1 MNPYYELLLM
11 PPCPR
16 EFLSEYL
23 ILRMVF
29 ISYLN
34 KPDILSKKPF
44 LFMKIITR
52 RLSLIILFQVSGDLF
67 LIKLYDYNKSYKI
80 YLPVFQMS
88 GEIKKK
94 QLMLKKTLMLPS
106 I

>member
-1 MNPYYELLLM
+1 
-11 PPCPR
+11 
-16 EFLSEYL
+16 
-23 ILRMVF
+23 
-29 ISYLN
+29 
-34 KPDILSKKPF
+34 
-44 LFMKIITR
+44 MKIITR